1 MMSAPRLKRDECQL
15 LVVDIQ
21 ERLCSAMP
29 EDGLASMLGRA
40 GALIEGA
47 KALGLPIRLTEQ
59 YPRGLGPTLGI
70 LKDRLAGV
78 TPVEK
83 TEFTAFVAGIE
94 GQLLG
99 RKQVLVAGMETH
111 ICVFQT
117 VRDLAERGYLPVLCA
132 DAVLSRFDADYQRG
146 LRICEQAGAWVTTV
160 ESALFDLLGKAG
172 TPEFKAIS
180 QAVK

>member
-1 MMSAPRLKRDECQL
+1 MGVPRLKRDDCQL

-21 ERLCSAMP
+21 ERLCGAMP
-29 EDGLASMLGRA
+29 EDGLAAMLGRTQ
-40 GALIEGA
+40 ALIEGA
-47 KALGLPIRLTEQ
+47 KTLGLPIHVTEQ

-78 TPVEK
+78 APIEK
-83 TEFTAFVAGIE
+83 LEFTAFTKEIE

-99 RKQVLVAGMETH
+99 RRQVLLAGMETH

-117 VRDLAERGYLPVLCA
+117 VRDLAEHGHLPVLCA
-132 DAVLSRFDADYQRG
+132 DAVLSRFDADYRQG
-146 LRICEQAGAWVTTV
+146 LELCREAGAFVTTV
-160 ESALFDLLGKAG
+160 ESALFDLLGRAG